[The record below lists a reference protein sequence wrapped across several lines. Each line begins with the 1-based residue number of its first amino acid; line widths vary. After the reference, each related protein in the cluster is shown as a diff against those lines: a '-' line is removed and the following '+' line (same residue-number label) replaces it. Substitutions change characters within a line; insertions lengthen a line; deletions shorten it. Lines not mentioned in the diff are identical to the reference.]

1 MQQLYEERRR
11 VLILLA
17 TVPPNE
23 AKSRF
28 NLRLR
33 LEELT
38 AYLDYLTGGLY
49 TQQIEQLE
57 AEGWLPPSLM
67 NQLIQ
72 QSSNVPPVVPVN
84 QDKTGFNPSREV
96 TF

>member
-1 MQQLYEERRR
+1 ML
-11 VLILLA
+11 LLLA

-49 TQQIEQLE
+49 SQQLDQLE

-72 QSSNVPPVVPVN
+72 ESMTPKKVTPTNQNNVN
-84 QDKTGFNPSREV
+84 IKPSREV

>member
-1 MQQLYEERRR
+1 M
-11 VLILLA
+11 
-17 TVPPNE
+17 PPNE

-49 TQQIEQLE
+49 SQQLDQLE

-72 QSSNVPPVVPVN
+72 ESVTPKKVTPINQNDVN
-84 QDKTGFNPSREV
+84 IRPSREV